1 ARDGTQT
8 RSIHGVTDLDNKTP
22 VESIA
27 IGCYEKPTIDSE
39 KQENDDDKSPSM
51 KNTESKTN
59 TTIPY
64 ELQRRNQPSITGY
77 ILLVWITTLLYQAM
91 RHLFS
96 LEAQTTCN
104 AIVQYFEVFWN
115 KLDVLAII
123 LFCVSFILRCIPLTE
138 CFYAACIVWPID
150 IIIWFIRSLDIFV
163 AIKRL
168 GPKLVMI
175 GEMIDGIYVISNY
188 SFSSNIFDRLQNDTD
203 RIWKFQRYSLI
214 CEYLSRPSIPPPF
227 IIVAHHWRLIL
238 TTLSLEEKFAS
249 NIETI
254 EDAFGDEVYYNC
266 MKSAG
271 KFTEEHDR
279 DDE

>member
-1 ARDGTQT
+1 MDVCR
-8 RSIHGVTDLDNKTP
+8 
-22 VESIA
+22 
-27 IGCYEKPTIDSE
+27 PTIDSE

-175 GEMIDGIYVISNY
+175 GEMVYDLKILYGFVICIYFGFWCIISQSY
-188 SFSSNIFDRLQNDTD
+188 SCNIFDRLQNDTD

>member
-64 ELQRRNQPSITGY
+64 ELQRCNQPSITGY

-138 CFYAACIVWPID
+138 CFYAAY
-150 IIIWFIRSLDIFV
+150 IFV

-175 GEMIDGIYVISNY
+175 GEM
-188 SFSSNIFDRLQNDTD
+188 
-203 RIWKFQRYSLI
+203 
-214 CEYLSRPSIPPPF
+214 
-227 IIVAHHWRLIL
+227 
-238 TTLSLEEKFAS
+238 LEERFAS
-249 NIETI
+249 NIKTI